1 MKNKIQIIS
10 VEDSREIRDRIVRLI
25 SADNRFEMIGVFDN
39 AEALLEQIATLT
51 ADIALVDLELPGMQG
66 EELIKILISKRPG
79 LKIAVFTAYEDQSRI
94 VKLVKSGIKGYLLK
108 DISDDLLLAELQV
121 IYLGGA
127 TLTEKVAQKI
137 FDEISITQ
145 TSKVENSKHAE
156 IPQVNLTKREIE
168 IINLIALGL
177 NYKQISQDLGTSP
190 HTIRR
195 HIENIYV
202 KLESHSRVQAIK
214 TAKMMGIIE

>member
-94 VKLVKSGIKGYLLK
+94 FKLVKSGIKGYLLK

-156 IPQVNLTKREIE
+156 IPQVKLTKREIE

>member
-10 VEDSREIRDRIVRLI
+10 VEDSREIRDRIIRLI

>member
-10 VEDSREIRDRIVRLI
+10 VEDSREIRERIVRLI

-51 ADIALVDLELPGMQG
+51 ADIALIDLELPGMQG

-94 VKLVKSGIKGYLLK
+94 FKLVKSGIKGYLLK

-156 IPQVNLTKREIE
+156 IPQVKLTKREIE

>member
-94 VKLVKSGIKGYLLK
+94 FKLVKSGIKGYLLK